1 MLITGASKGIG
12 SYIAT
17 GYAQAGAQRIALC
30 ARTLATETAS
40 AVRKAAKDAGR
51 LEPNVLVLEM
61 DVCDKSSVEA
71 SAKRVEAEWGRLD
84 ILVNNAGHMAE
95 FASLLDVDEED
106 YMRAWDVNYWGVFRT
121 TKAFLPLML
130 KGGDKTIVNLSS
142 VAAHY
147 AGVGGGAYH
156 VSKFALARFT
166 ECVQDEYGPQ
176 VSLGKTSPIEGL
188 GMVLTYKMRTRV
200 FSHILFIL
208 AVRRRT
214 FRLDFL
220 SGSDVNYSPSLRGE
234 ARCQMRTC
242 S

>member
-1 MLITGASKGIG
+1 MK
-12 SYIAT
+12 
-17 GYAQAGAQRIALC
+17 
-30 ARTLATETAS
+30 TAD

-51 LEPNVLVLEM
+51 VEPNVLVLEM
-61 DVCDKSSVEA
+61 DVCDRSSVEA
-71 SAKRVEAEWGRLD
+71 AAKRVEEEWGQLD

-166 ECVQDEYGPQ
+166 ECVQDEYGAQ
-176 VSLGKTSPIEGL
+176 RREFLGGRWLSCRWDLPRLLEMEDEIVAKDLLKFKCTGL
-188 GMVLTYKMRTRV
+188 WNL
-200 FSHILFIL
+200 
-208 AVRRRT
+208 
-214 FRLDFL
+214 
-220 SGSDVNYSPSLRGE
+220 E
-234 ARCQMRTC
+234 A
-242 S
+242 